1 LPILSADTG
10 EFYISVQPV
19 PVEAKPFDPK
29 FLPDNLENWSKV
41 SKEPDTPQ
49 AVVSVEDINKY
60 IKNYRYPVFLKS
72 DESFNTKHNLIVRF
86 ETPTDEP
93 PFKAKLFVYIIN
105 PEKSLDLLPL
115 TIEGIGGDGKKCNCT
130 IYINHRSPEDLA
142 REGIIQARR
151 GNYSES
157 LRLFNKSIEINQSYA
172 LAWKN
177 KGIVL
182 SKYFKDKEEN
192 AISCLNKSL
201 ELNPEDHETWNI
213 KAYILCKLGYYNE
226 SLLCSEMAIQKSQQ
240 KYAWAWNNKGIALMK
255 IGHVQPFSYE
265 SRESYYVEAAN
276 SYDQALDL
284 DKNYEDAWINKGIAL
299 DWIGFLQIG
308 WMSENVSNMHLSPYE
323 EGVARTYDESVRAFD
338 KAIELNPKNAHAW
351 FNKALAL
358 GHRGKMAEA
367 LQASNRSFEL
377 DAEYAQRPA
386 IERES
391 EALRFR

>member
-1 LPILSADTG
+1 M
-10 EFYISVQPV
+10 
-19 PVEAKPFDPK
+19 
-29 FLPDNLENWSKV
+29 
-41 SKEPDTPQ
+41 
-49 AVVSVEDINKY
+49 
-60 IKNYRYPVFLKS
+60 
-72 DESFNTKHNLIVRF
+72 
-86 ETPTDEP
+86 
-93 PFKAKLFVYIIN
+93 
-105 PEKSLDLLPL
+105 PL